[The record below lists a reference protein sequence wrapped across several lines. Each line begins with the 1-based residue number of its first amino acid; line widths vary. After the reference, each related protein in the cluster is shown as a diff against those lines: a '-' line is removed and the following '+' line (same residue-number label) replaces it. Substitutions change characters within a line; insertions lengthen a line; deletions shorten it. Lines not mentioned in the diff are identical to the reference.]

1 MRRLVE
7 RPPMLE
13 GGVSA
18 REARNRKL
26 ADASRR
32 DPGRREEPTTAERE
46 ARTVAGPVPPR
57 VDEIREVDEPTIPP
71 EARV

>member
-1 MRRLVE
+1 
-7 RPPMLE
+7 MLE

-18 REARNRKL
+18 REARNRRL

-32 DPGRREEPTTAERE
+32 DTGRREEPTTAERE
-46 ARTVAGPVPPR
+46 ARAVAGPTQPR